1 MSWVNITHM
10 VTHLSMRLWFVWPNG
25 GAIVTCWLMVTVTL
39 VLWMVTEPPLSV
51 TLRRV
56 CQNSPWKCSV
66 ISTKILLIFKITT
79 MVRNVSQ
86 LFCHHVFLIYLL
98 MAQQGLPL
106 VWRPI
111 SHRTICLRQLM
122 LSN

>member
-25 GAIVTCWLMVTVTL
+25 GATVTCWLMVTVTL

-56 CQNSPWKCSV
+56 CQNSLWKCSV
-66 ISTKILLIFKITT
+66 ILTKILLIFKITT